1 VKPLDAPE
9 AKSAVKALPGKQ
21 YQKPQLT
28 TFGNVSKITQ
38 SVGSDPLK
46 DSFASTRMP
55 PNRH

>member
-9 AKSAVKALPGKQ
+9 AKSAVKALSAKR

-38 SVGSDPLK
+38 SVGSDALK

-55 PNRH
+55 PNMH